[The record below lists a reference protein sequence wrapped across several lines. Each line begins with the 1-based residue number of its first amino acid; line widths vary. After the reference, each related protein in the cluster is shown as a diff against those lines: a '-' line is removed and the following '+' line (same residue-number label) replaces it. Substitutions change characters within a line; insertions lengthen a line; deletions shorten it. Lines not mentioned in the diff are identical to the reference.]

1 MPVSASLTEPG
12 GDRVSSSATTIHV
25 LAVLFLATFIRSA
38 LGFGEALIAVPLLA
52 LSMPVQVAAPLAV
65 LVSITVAVVVVIQDW
80 RQCPFSQRGLAG
92 AFHFVRHTPGLLLL
106 KTVPES
112 IVKSMLG
119 VFIIAFALYSLA
131 GRKPEL
137 HNDRLAPLFGFTAGI
152 LGGAYGMN
160 GPPLV
165 VYGVLRRWQP
175 AQFRATLQGYFLIA
189 SMVGMAGYAVTGL
202 WTRTVSDY
210 FLLSLPLA
218 LIAIFLGHAVHRRLS
233 SSRFLICV
241 NVGLALIGVLLLKR
255 VYNMLSICQW
265 IYQTPLSIAIRES
278 IWVYPILNVLHCVG
292 ILLVAGTIVVVDLRL
307 LGFGMRRL
315 AVSSVVGQVLPWTLC
330 GFAFMFV
337 TGSLLAWSEPVRLYR
352 SLFFPWKLLFLAHGG
367 LNALLFHCGV
377 YRGVGAW
384 DSASLT
390 PARAR
395 LGRCVSILCWICV
408 IAAGRAVGY
417 ETT

>member
-1 MPVSASLTEPG
+1 VIASL
-12 GDRVSSSATTIHV
+12 SSATTIHV
-25 LAVLFLATFIRSA
+25 LAVLFFATFIRSA

-80 RQCPFSQRGLAG
+80 RHVHFRSAG
-92 AFHFVRHTPGLLLL
+92 WLVLSTLFGIPLGLLLL

-112 IVKSMLG
+112 VVKSILG
-119 VFIIAFALYSLA
+119 AFIIAFAIYSLA

-189 SMVGMAGYAVTGL
+189 SMVGMAGYAATGL
-202 WTRTVSDY
+202 WTRTVTNY

-218 LIAIFLGHAVHRRLS
+218 LIAVFLGHAIHRRLS

-241 NVGLALIGVLLLKR
+241 NVGLAVIGVLLLK
-255 VYNMLSICQW
+255 Q
-265 IYQTPLSIAIRES
+265 
-278 IWVYPILNVLHCVG
+278 
-292 ILLVAGTIVVVDLRL
+292 
-307 LGFGMRRL
+307 
-315 AVSSVVGQVLPWTLC
+315 
-330 GFAFMFV
+330 
-337 TGSLLAWSEPVRLYR
+337 
-352 SLFFPWKLLFLAHGG
+352 G
-367 LNALLFHCGV
+367 LQHA
-377 YRGVGAW
+377 
-384 DSASLT
+384 
-390 PARAR
+390 
-395 LGRCVSILCWICV
+395 
-408 IAAGRAVGY
+408 
-417 ETT
+417 

>member
-1 MPVSASLTEPG
+1 MSASL
-12 GDRVSSSATTIHV
+12 SSATTIHV
-25 LAVLFLATFIRSA
+25 LAVLFFATFIRSA

-80 RQCPFSQRGLAG
+80 RQVHFRSAG
-92 AFHFVRHTPGLLLL
+92 WLVLSTLFGIPLGLLLL

-112 IVKSMLG
+112 VVKSILG
-119 VFIIAFALYSLA
+119 AFIIAFALYSLT

-189 SMVGMAGYAVTGL
+189 SIVGMAGYAATGL
-202 WTRTVSDY
+202 WTRTVSNY

-218 LIAIFLGHAVHRRLS
+218 LIAVFLGHAIHRRLS

-241 NVGLALIGVLLLKR
+241 NVGLAVIGVLLLK
-255 VYNMLSICQW
+255 Q
-265 IYQTPLSIAIRES
+265 
-278 IWVYPILNVLHCVG
+278 
-292 ILLVAGTIVVVDLRL
+292 
-307 LGFGMRRL
+307 
-315 AVSSVVGQVLPWTLC
+315 
-330 GFAFMFV
+330 
-337 TGSLLAWSEPVRLYR
+337 
-352 SLFFPWKLLFLAHGG
+352 G
-367 LNALLFHCGV
+367 LQHA
-377 YRGVGAW
+377 
-384 DSASLT
+384 
-390 PARAR
+390 
-395 LGRCVSILCWICV
+395 
-408 IAAGRAVGY
+408 
-417 ETT
+417 